1 MATHLWISRAPSTVT
16 PMKSLF
22 VRAPKPSLADKYSV
36 WCTELLVIS
45 SRRHQDRGRVGSSAL
60 LTKHQGLGQPVG
72 ICVHDTSVIF
82 YREPQELLEGPST
95 TPAFFF
101 LSLIFMFPSSRRFHT
116 AVTGGLSC
124 LSTGRA
130 MICISL

>member
-1 MATHLWISRAPSTVT
+1 MTHLWISRAPSTVT

-22 VRAPKPSLADKYSV
+22 VRAPKLSLADKYSV
-36 WCTELLVIS
+36 WCTELLIIS
-45 SRRHQDRGRVGSSAL
+45 SHRHQDRGRVGSSAL
-60 LTKHQGLGQPVG
+60 LTSTRVLT
-72 ICVHDTSVIF
+72 CVHDTPVIS